1 MTDRPLNLAPLR
13 PARRRWWY
21 WPVGALGLLILAI
34 IAGYV
39 ALPTIAERWAEGWLA
54 DHGGPDADV
63 EIGSLGRHSAVIDLV
78 SLGDE
83 SGDATAQQI
92 TIDYRLNGLAQPTV
106 AQVTI
111 AELHL
116 AIDPTDDGRPLGV
129 LSELIASLADSG
141 TGDGNDDGNDD
152 GSSDAAIPPIT
163 IESATIELSTILS
176 GAEVHLSGQVAP
188 SGQDRIVAD
197 MNVALMAS
205 NAALSGTLL
214 VESDLDGTGTL
225 QLIVDDSTGRLGGE
239 SGIEIAAASGI
250 ADLAFTNMA
259 DLTGTI
265 DLAIAELRS
274 TDWPSAALRVLGE
287 LDGERWAAHIATDGP
302 AAGLDG
308 SIDIEAPQLA
318 PDNIKVTAT
327 LTLEAGAPWWALL
340 GLPTPTAGM
349 VTIDADGDI
358 ATGETST
365 LSSTALPAGAIT
377 ATLSMDGMNW
387 PGRLTA
393 LDALGAVDVSIQDG
407 GILITASSPILVDVM
422 PDPDWLVALGAGT
435 IGITDPGP
443 LSLEIQPG
451 ANASW
456 HPADGGMLDVMGA
469 VTVTATGAN
478 PLDAN
483 VAGNLH
489 FAPIAELQSFEAT
502 ALDIRVAN
510 LAVEQDGLR
519 ASIGAFSAAGTASGK
534 PEDWTSD
541 LLLAGGLAISG
552 SGFRIDG
559 FDFELP
565 ALIRQAG
572 STLTVHGTD
581 RGTMTLSRPSIGD
594 MPYRIDRVRARLAQS
609 EEPLLVRNC
618 PTPDTCTLDYRLRL
632 STDGIVAHTETVT
645 DAIALGPTTLQ
656 LVGSVA
662 PDGSTAGTIALDA
675 TTLSMPEW
683 SANAD
688 DIRLYATLSPGGIAF
703 EGNAANMGGTDLA
716 AWLPPLAARFT
727 GSVAGSTVNFD
738 AHLAD
743 ENEWVV
749 GDVSGT
755 HRIDDNGG
763 TASLTMQP
771 IQFRPGGLQPWDIAP
786 ALAAELDEATGQ
798 VSLGGDLAWNQGRIG
813 SDLTLRLE
821 ELSIIAP
828 EAELARIN
836 GAIAL
841 ASLVPLVS
849 QPDQEVSIALID
861 IGIPLTDAVVTFSIE
876 EGPLFAIENA
886 RFKLAGGTVETA
898 PVVIDPMNPDTRIE
912 LLVANMNLAAF
923 LAMAEVDGL
932 VATGQLNGIIPVEI
946 RGDDIVISAGRLD
959 ALEPG
964 ALQYAPAEPPAALQ
978 GAGETASLVLGAL
991 ANFRYDQL
999 WLTLERAADGESGLG
1014 LHVRG
1019 SNPDF
1024 FDGYPIEL
1032 NLTLTG
1038 ELGRIL
1044 RDSLVGYRVPDYVK
1058 DQLEDG
1064 ETVVTEP
1071 EINAGDS
1078 Q

>member
-1 MTDRPLNLAPLR
+1 MNLPPR
-13 PARRRWWY
+13 YPARRRWWY
-21 WPVGALGLLILAI
+21 WPVGALGLLILVL

-39 ALPTIAERWAEGWLA
+39 ALPTIAARWAEGWLA
-54 DHGGPDADV
+54 DHGAPNADL
-63 EIGSLGRHSAVIDLV
+63 EIGSLGRYSAFIDMV

-83 SGDATAQQI
+83 PGDATARQI
-92 TIDYRLNGLAQPTV
+92 TIDYSLGGLAQP
-106 AQVTI
+106 AIGRVTI

-116 AIDPTDDGRPLGV
+116 AIDPSDETRPLGV
-129 LSELIASLADSG
+129 LSDLIASLAGSG
-141 TGDGNDDGNDD
+141 PDDGDGDGNT
-152 GSSDAAIPPIT
+152 DAAIPPIT
-163 IESATIELSTILS
+163 IESATIELPTILS

-197 MNVALMAS
+197 MDVALTAS
-205 NAALSGTLL
+205 DAALSGTFH
-214 VESDLDGTGTL
+214 VESDLDGTGRM
-225 QLIVDDSTGRLGGE
+225 QLVVDDGTGRLGGE
-239 SGIEIAAASGI
+239 LGIEIAAASG
-250 ADLAFTNMA
+250 AVNLAFTNMT

-274 TDWPSAALRVLGE
+274 ANWPSAALRVSGE
-287 LDGERWAAHIATDGP
+287 LDGESWAAHIATDGP

-318 PDNIKVTAT
+318 PDNIKVAAN

-340 GLPTPTAGM
+340 GFPTPTAGV

-358 ATGETST
+358 AAGETSA
-365 LSSTALPAGAIT
+365 LSSTALPAGALT
-377 ATLSMDGMNW
+377 VTVSMDGMNW

-393 LDALGAVDVSIQDG
+393 LDALGAVDTSIQDG
-407 GILITASSPILVDVM
+407 GVLLTASSPILIDAT
-422 PDPDWLVALGAGT
+422 PDPEWLTGLGAGT

-456 HPADGGMLDVMGA
+456 QPVDGGSLDIAGA

-483 VAGNLH
+483 VVGNLH
-489 FAPIAELQSFEAT
+489 FAPISELQSFEVT
-502 ALDIRVAN
+502 ELDIRTGN
-510 LAVEQDGLR
+510 LAFDQDGLR
-519 ASIGAFSAAGTASGK
+519 ASIGDFSALGTASGK
-534 PEDWTSD
+534 PEDWTSE

-552 SGFRIDG
+552 NGFRIEG

-565 ALIRQAG
+565 ALIRQVG
-572 STLTVHGTD
+572 SALTVHGTD
-581 RGTMTLSRPSIGD
+581 RGTMTLLHPSIGD
-594 MPYRIDRVRARLAQS
+594 MPYRIDRIRARLAQI

-618 PTPDTCTLDYRLRL
+618 PTPETCTLDYRLRL
-632 STDGIVAHTETVT
+632 TTDGIAAHTEAVT

-656 LVGSVA
+656 LEGSVA
-662 PDGSTAGTIALDA
+662 PDGSNTSTIVLDA
-675 TTLSMPEW
+675 ASLSMPEW

-688 DIRLYATLSPGGIAF
+688 DLRLYATLSPGGIAF
-703 EGNAANMGGTDLA
+703 EGSVANLGGADLA
-716 AWLPPLAARFT
+716 AWLPPLTARFT

-749 GDVSGT
+749 SNVSGT
-755 HRIDDNGG
+755 HRIDDNSG
-763 TASLTMQP
+763 TASLTMEP

-786 ALAAELDEATGQ
+786 ALAVELDEATGQ
-798 VSLGGDLAWNQGRIG
+798 VSLGGGLAWNQGHIG
-813 SDLTLRLE
+813 SDLILRLE

-849 QPDQEVSIALID
+849 QPDQQISIALID
-861 IGIPLTDAVVTFSIE
+861 IGVPLTDAVVTFSIE
-876 EGPLFAIENA
+876 EGPLFAIEHA
-886 RFKLAGGTVETA
+886 RFNLAGGTVETA
-898 PVVIDPMNPDTRIE
+898 PVVIDPMNPDTTIE
-912 LLVANMNLAAF
+912 LHVANMNLAAF

-932 VATGQLNGIIPVEI
+932 VATGELNGTIPVEI
-946 RGDDIVISAGRLD
+946 RGDDIVITTGRLD
-959 ALEPG
+959 AEEPG

-999 WLTLERAADGESGLG
+999 WLTLDRDADGETGLG

-1024 FDGYPIEL
+1024 YDGYPIEL

-1038 ELGRIL
+1038 ELDRIL
-1044 RDSLVGYRVPDYVK
+1044 RDSLVGYRIPDYVK
-1058 DQLEDG
+1058 DQLENG
-1064 ETVVTEP
+1064 ETVETEP
-1071 EINAGDS
+1071 DINAGDS